1 MKRIIAVAL
10 VVVAIFVAVV
20 AIAPLLLS
28 TDIAKERIAEEISGW
43 TGRQVT
49 LAGEPEVSLFPT
61 LRVTLHGITISNPPG
76 MGGPP
81 FVTMDAVSGRVKI
94 LPLFFGRTEI
104 AEFSLI
110 KPRIS
115 LRIAADGRPN
125 WREIK
130 PLLPIPQRPGQPASG
145 DAAPPV
151 TKGPAPPRPPP
162 AVTLGR
168 FVMQGGIITFE
179 DERTGEHDAL
189 NAVDVDFSWPS
200 VSSAASGSGSFVWRG
215 ETVEFDASAARPLD
229 LMGGDFSDL
238 HLALS
243 STPVRF
249 SFDGNGGRIH
259 NLQLAGRMRLKTPSL
274 RRLIEWFGTPMGPG
288 DILGPAMLDGQITW
302 DRPDLTVEHAQ
313 MELDG
318 NAAEGALAV
327 HFDGDRPSLQGTIA
341 ADKADATPY
350 LVALGE
356 KLAAGDHS
364 EIAIGGHGAL
374 DLRVSVGELIAGPT
388 HLTNTALWATMGGG
402 KLSIDLGEAHAY
414 GGEGQAKLSAAM
426 NEDGITA
433 KLTGQFD
440 SIAAA
445 GPLADYLA
453 INALSGTGAA
463 TFELS
468 TSGRTWSEVAKR
480 LSGTSKVTF
489 TDGALAGL
497 DVGKLANIAV
507 DPEALAAHDGSAAFT
522 ELGGTLRLADGRLS
536 STDLHAEGDGYALK
550 SEATASLIDAS
561 LSGTGTLSV
570 IKPDQPT
577 APAAVPFLIKG
588 KWSEP
593 VLLPDFSRQGAA
605 GGPSTPGG

>member
-10 VVVAIFVAVV
+10 VVVAIFVAVI

-61 LRVTLHGITISNPPG
+61 LRVTLHGISIANPPG

-81 FVTMDAVSGRVKI
+81 FITMEAVSGRVKI

-110 KPRIS
+110 KPRVS

-130 PLLPIPQRPGQPASG
+130 PLLPIPPRPGEAATSG
-145 DAAPPV
+145 APV
-151 TKGPAPPRPPP
+151 AKGPAPQRPLP

-179 DERTGEHDAL
+179 DERSGEHDAL

-200 VSSAASGSGSFVWRG
+200 VSSAAAGSGSFVWRG

-229 LMGGDFSDL
+229 LMGGDFSNL

-243 STPVRF
+243 STPVTF
-249 SFDGNGGRIH
+249 SFDGNGGRIN
-259 NLQLAGRMRLKTPSL
+259 NLQLAGRMKLKTPSL
-274 RRLIEWFGTPMGPG
+274 RRLVEWFGTPMGPG
-288 DILGPAMLDGQITW
+288 NILGPAMLDGQITW
-302 DRPDLTVEHAQ
+302 DRPDLTIEQAQ

-318 NAAEGALAV
+318 NAAEGALAI
-327 HFDGDRPSLQGTIA
+327 HFDGDQPSLQGTIA

-350 LVALGE
+350 LAALGE
-356 KLAAGDHS
+356 RLAARDHG
-364 EIAIGGHGAL
+364 EITIGGQGAL
-374 DLRVSVGELIAGPT
+374 DLRVSVGDLIAGPT
-388 HLTNTALWATMGGG
+388 HFTNTALWATMGGG

-414 GGEGQAKLSAAM
+414 GGEGQAKLSATM
-426 NEDGITA
+426 NEEGVSA
-433 KLTGQFD
+433 KLSGQFD

-453 INALSGTGAA
+453 ISALSGTGAA
-463 TFELS
+463 TFALS
-468 TSGRTWSEVAKR
+468 TNGRTWSDVAER

-497 DVGKLANIAV
+497 DVGKLANIAA
-507 DPEALAAHDGSAAFT
+507 DPEAVAEHGGSAAFT
-522 ELGGTLRLADGRLS
+522 ELGGTLQLAEGKLTS
-536 STDLHAEGDGYALK
+536 NDLHAEGDGYALR

-561 LSGTGTLSV
+561 LSGIGTLSV